1 MTFSQTVKSEILK
14 SVRNLQGSNASAFLT
29 AVLKSAGSLT
39 LVPNGFAFA
48 LDSDNLD
55 FVTLCKSFAC
65 EQLHAQAQVQTHEIR
80 DKTQQAHTCTFEGI
94 VGEKLSLT
102 TRDGD
107 GRLCLNED
115 VTALIP
121 NEQVSRRSFMQGL
134 FVASGSVVIPM
145 PDEDEHWA
153 NTLSTKYHLE
163 LRFTDEAFAKAVA
176 DSFAEIGFHLLCRKS
191 HFVLYL
197 KDSEKISDFLVFVNA
212 TNAAFTLNNVIIS
225 RSMRNNT
232 NRAKNCDIANI
243 GKTVTAAG
251 KQLDAIA
258 ALRQMGMFQDLP
270 DQLKD
275 IAVLRE
281 KYPEATLDEIADML
295 HISKSGASH
304 RFAKI
309 IKLAHESTFIG

>member
-14 SVRNLQGSNASAFLT
+14 SARNLQDGNASAFLT

-55 FVTLCKSFAC
+55 FVTLCKNLAC
-65 EQLHAQAQVQTHEIR
+65 EQLSAQAEVLTHEIR
-80 DKTQQAHTCTFEGI
+80 DKTQQAHTCTFESA
-94 VGEKLSLT
+94 VGEKLNLT
-102 TRDGD
+102 SRDSE
-107 GRLCLNED
+107 GRLCLNEN
-115 VTALIP
+115 VAMLIP
-121 NEQVSRRSFMQGL
+121 TDPAAKRSFMQGL

-145 PDEDEHWA
+145 LNDDEHWS

-163 LRFTDEAFAKAVA
+163 LRFTDEAFAAAVA
-176 DSFAEIGFHLLCRKS
+176 ENFAELSFHFLSRKS
-191 HFVLYL
+191 HCVLYL
-197 KDSEKISDFLVFVNA
+197 KDSEKIADFFFFVNA

-225 RSMRNNT
+225 RSMRNNS
-232 NRAKNCDIANI
+232 NRANNCDIANI

-251 KQLDAIA
+251 KQLNAIA
-258 ALRQMGMFQDLP
+258 ALKQMGTFDLLP

-275 IAVLRE
+275 VALLRE

-295 HISKSGASH
+295 SISKSGANH
-304 RFAKI
+304 RFAKLI
-309 IKLAHESTFIG
+309 ELSQRKS